1 MKRALIVTNL
11 FWLSFAIAS
20 GVFSANVLHR
30 TADPVVYR
38 RSVNEPDFPT
48 SNWFHDPD
56 ISAVQSVPRK
66 YWRRPLTNPVTEM
79 TGPEKAVV
87 DAQLASAEANVQKA
101 RAKQT
106 YETTDQQGRV
116 LRAVVVL
123 TVDELNALRTW
134 TRDFKTLTAASA
146 NYSAF
151 ATAVSTLP
159 TLNNR
164 TYAQAKTAIE
174 SAVDSE

>member
-1 MKRALIVTNL
+1 MKRALIFTNL

-87 DAQLASAEANVQKA
+87 DAQLSLAEANAQKA
-101 RAKQT
+101 RAKQS
-106 YETTDQQGRV
+106 YQTTDQQG
-116 LRAVVVL
+116 
-123 TVDELNALRTW
+123 
-134 TRDFKTLTAASA
+134 A
-146 NYSAF
+146 NMDSG
-151 ATAVSTLP
+151 P
-159 TLNNR
+159 
-164 TYAQAKTAIE
+164 QD
-174 SAVDSE
+174 VDSRICQLQCLCNRCFHAAHVE